1 MQAIRSFVR
10 EVVQAYKQKD
20 KNAIC
25 DLISLDSSS
34 ERVEQLSQV
43 LYDMTEESIR
53 STVAADCE
61 SLDAPRPLKD
71 LITNYL
77 IFTIASCLD
86 TSDLADVYELLSTCY
101 GSFLGLYTAFDA
113 QWLTPLLM
121 NISYSLVD
129 WATLADK
136 ENPTAKELKVSDAAA
151 KHLSRAFNVVI
162 SDKTSNDLKDSKKM
176 ALYYLANLTFR
187 VYFKIQSTRLL
198 PTMIA
203 NISKAGVKLEQYPMS
218 QQVTH
223 RYYLGRYYLYQL
235 DLRSTER
242 HLAFAFRNCP
252 PQNPHDPQS
261 NNEVTYNNARLI
273 LIYLVAAR
281 LCLGIFPSQQLL
293 RAYDLEV
300 YFSTL
305 IRAVKLGDLGL
316 LDNHLDSPE
325 ILGWFVKKE
334 IYFLLKEK
342 LRVLCWRSL
351 IRRVWLLNA
360 GQPRVDLNLLVSVGQ
375 LLIKDGSFD
384 IWDVE
389 CITASLLDQGYIRGY
404 IHSEKKIL
412 VVSKTNS
419 FPLVSSVEVA
429 EEYA

>member
-1 MQAIRSFVR
+1 MQVIRSFVR

-34 ERVEQLSQV
+34 ERVEQLSKV
-43 LYDMTEESIR
+43 LYDMTEASIR

-86 TSDLADVYELLSTCY
+86 TSVLADVYELLSTCY

-136 ENPTAKELKVSDAAA
+136 ENPNAKELKVSDAAA
-151 KHLSRAFNVVI
+151 KHLSRAFNIVI

-218 QQVTH
+218 QQVAH
-223 RYYLGRYYLYQL
+223 RYYLGRYSLYQL

-252 PQNPHDPQS
+252 PQDPHDQQA
-261 NNEVTYNNARLI
+261 NIVTYNNARLC
-273 LIYLVAAR
+273 LIYLIAAR
-281 LCLGIFPSQQLL
+281 LCIGIFPSQQLL
-293 RAYDLEV
+293 QAYDLEI

-305 IRAVKLGDLGL
+305 ARAIKLGDLGL
-316 LDNHLDSPE
+316 LDNHLDNPQLMS
-325 ILGWFVKKE
+325 WFVEKE

-351 IRRVWLLNA
+351 IRRVWLLGA
-360 GQPRVDLNLLVSVGQ
+360 GQPRVDLNLLVSVVQ
-375 LLIKDGSFD
+375 LLTKDTSFD

-389 CITASLLDQGYIRGY
+389 CITGSLLDQGYIRGY

-419 FPLVSSVEVA
+419 FPPVHSVEVA